1 MSTML
6 IFAGLPGTGK
16 TAIARE
22 LARQLGAVYLRVDSI
37 EQALRNSQLL
47 SGPLNDTG
55 YRVGYA
61 LAEDNLCL
69 GHTVIA
75 DSVNP
80 LKLTRDAWIAV
91 ANRANARAIEVEITC
106 SDLEQHRARV
116 ETRLSD
122 IAGFTL
128 PSWQQVAAREYEAW
142 DREHIVLDTAG
153 QSVDDSVTKLREAL
167 SSH

>member
-47 SGPLNDTG
+47 SGPLNDMG

-91 ANRANARAIEVEITC
+91 ANRAKARAIEVEITC

-116 ETRLSD
+116 ETRLPD
-122 IAGFTL
+122 IAAFRYLLGSRLL
-128 PSWQQVAAREYEAW
+128 PAN
-142 DREHIVLDTAG
+142 
-153 QSVDDSVTKLREAL
+153 TKLGIANISCSTRQGRV
-167 SSH
+167 